1 MKSLMQL
8 FVCGTAAG
16 LIGLLGACENK
27 PSTPPPAP
35 NSGASAPKPAPAA
48 AKHDD
53 HDHAAGDKH
62 DDHDHTAT
70 GGHDDHGP
78 TTELG
83 SVAIGPFSVKASR
96 DGGVTAGGEVPVDL
110 WITPGA
116 GGSAKVTAVRAWIG
130 AQDGKG
136 SLKAKLELEKDNYHS
151 HVETPKPLPAG
162 SKLWIEIEDDK
173 GGKSVGSFDLKA

>member
-27 PSTPPPAP
+27 PSTPPPAA

-48 AKHDD
+48 KHDD
-53 HDHAAGDKH
+53 HDGHDHAAGDK
-62 DDHDHTAT
+62 
-70 GGHDDHGP
+70 HDDHGP

-116 GGSAKVTAVRAWIG
+116 GGSAKVSAVRAWIG

-136 SLKAKLELEKDNYHS
+136 SLKAKMDLEKDNYHS
-151 HVETPKPLPAG
+151 HVEAPKPMPAG